1 MYDMCTVYLSPG
13 IHKIWKI
20 SSLLHLFEEEDALP
34 GLVPK
39 LSFDAAGDVSR
50 WWAEKRNKAQ
60 LISWFMPSRML
71 LHFGILDIISCFFFE
86 HPIMGMGIPLIFLM
100 DFPGS

>member
-50 WWAEKRNKAQ
+50 
-60 LISWFMPSRML
+60 
-71 LHFGILDIISCFFFE
+71 
-86 HPIMGMGIPLIFLM
+86 
-100 DFPGS
+100 